1 MKMMTLEEAKDYTR
15 EALKQYYSK
24 EAIEELVAQCVKVD
38 RPGVVLTKSK
48 TKSGRLILWNLKHI
62 NKI

>member
-24 EAIEELVAQCVKVD
+24 EVIEELVA

-48 TKSGRLILWNLKHI
+48 TKSGRFMELHL
-62 NKI
+62 